1 MTIVDA
7 LRGIKGTLNEVT
19 VKGEENLDRVL
30 ACIRLLNQCITNI
43 ENSAKKEEANNEK
56 GSDLE

>member
-56 GSDLE
+56 DSDLE